1 MELVPFKEIIKEKC
15 GLTFEEVRTDTL
27 ADGIRSRMA
36 SCGMVSWGD
45 YFARLLDSEAEFT
58 SLVNL
63 LTINETYFF
72 REPSHLELLTNRL
85 FPEWLAARK
94 PGDQIRILSAGCS
107 TGEEPYSIVMALMEK
122 YGIAIRSCVSVIG
135 ADIDSEV
142 LARAEEGIFNVFSFR
157 NFPEQL
163 RDRYFTPL
171 GNGQYGI
178 SNVVK
183 DCVRFHRLNLMSDAY
198 PPVLQGV
205 DALFYRNVSIY
216 FDAATQKNVFGKLA
230 GLLSETGY
238 LFVSST
244 ETLSHDHGILSLIEV
259 DGIFCYRRG
268 LDLAIGDRRRPP
280 AEQEPGAAA
289 PKTKKKGGRTP
300 VRSPRNVQE
309 ATGPSKRSQ
318 AAPAPAGD
326 PVRSPSPHFDEAL
339 VLAKRKNYEEA
350 LKLLDK
356 IEKRHPSFIKGCML
370 RAGILIN
377 MKLFEDAEQVCLQA
391 IARSRWC
398 LEGHLL
404 LGLISKMRDDGQAA
418 LNRFKE
424 ALYIDTSCWLAHF
437 HAAEIYAGRGELK
450 GACRE
455 YEIVIKL
462 LQKGTLSD
470 HGLTFFPFA
479 FQAEQV
485 MHLCRHNL
493 SKVKANQA

>member
-27 ADGIRSRMA
+27 ADGIRSRMS

-45 YFARLLDSEAEFT
+45 YLARLLDSEAEFT
-58 SLVNL
+58 SLINL

-72 REPSHLELLTNRL
+72 REPAHLELLTNRL
-85 FPEWLAARK
+85 FPELLAARK
-94 PGDQIRILSAGCS
+94 PGDRIRILSAGCS
-107 TGEEPYSIVMALMEK
+107 TGEEPYSIMIALMEK
-122 YGIAIRSCVSVIG
+122 YGIAIRNCVSVIG

-142 LARAEEGIFNVFSFR
+142 LGRAEQGSYNVFSFR

-163 RDRYFTPL
+163 RDRYFTSL

-178 SNVVK
+178 SSAVK
-183 DCVRFHRLNLMSDAY
+183 DCVRFQRLNLMSDAY
-198 PPVLQGV
+198 PPDLQGV
-205 DALFYRNVSIY
+205 DALFFRNVSIY

-230 GLLSETGY
+230 GLLNETGY

-259 DGIFCYRRG
+259 DGVFCYRRG
-268 LDLAIGDRRRPP
+268 IELSLGERRRPP
-280 AEQEPGAAA
+280 LEQKPEAAA
-289 PKTKKKGGRTP
+289 PKTKKKAAP
-300 VRSPRNVQE
+300 VRPPEDVQE
-309 ATGPSKRSQ
+309 TTGPGRSSQ
-318 AAPAPAGD
+318 AVPAQAGD
-326 PVRSPSPHFDEAL
+326 PERTPSPQFDEAL
-339 VLAKRKNYEEA
+339 ALAKRKNYEEA
-350 LKLLDK
+350 LRLLDK
-356 IEKRHPSFIKGCML
+356 IEKRHPSFVKGCML
-370 RAGILIN
+370 KAGILIN

-391 IARSRWC
+391 IARDRWC

-404 LGLISKMRDDGQAA
+404 LGLISKMRDDGQTA

-493 SKVKANQA
+493 SKVKANSA